1 MRHMYPLPKEV
12 HLITESGK
20 VEVAGNAA
28 DSSVSEKF
36 RPKQPSKRFPTS
48 AYLPGY
54 RDNVKSR
61 ECPRCGFE
69 AFSYAKA
76 CRCGHV
82 FEQ

>member
-1 MRHMYPLPKEV
+1 MYRLPKEV
-12 HLITESGK
+12 HLITETSGK